1 MTAITKSNTSI
12 QRSIQLSIPDKI
24 KAKLS
29 QSEFRIV
36 SASIPSEKNPKICE
50 LDERMR
56 LRTASTI
63 VIKAETRLG
72 SKDKDDLHQEALIS
86 EIESDLVKFPNMT
99 TLEIYAAL
107 EMGLDGDFS
116 EKNIVIFSSSNFVIW
131 VKEYI
136 ELKKR
141 PAMKVF
147 AQLNHQVEEIEYVP
161 TIEETINSQLK
172 VLELALTLSLP
183 EGPGFQDYGGQV
195 YTLLDDFDYINLD
208 AGQKWEYMRKANQV
222 MLQDA
227 IDAKDTG
234 KIKSLSDLM
243 QSTKVGVKH
252 ESVIATAQRLIVADK
267 LKIICT
273 TKEDA
278 ADFLERITTQA
289 NDFIAVLNDES

>member
-29 QSEFRIV
+29 PSEFRIV
-36 SASIPSEKNPKICE
+36 SAAIPSEKNPKICE

-72 SKDKDDLHQEALIS
+72 SKDKDDLHQEALIG
-86 EIESDLVKFPNMT
+86 EIESDLMKFPNMA
-99 TLEIYAAL
+99 TLEIFAAL

-131 VKEYI
+131 MKEYI

-147 AQLNHQVEEIEYVP
+147 AQLNHQVEEIEHIP

-195 YTLLDDFDYINLD
+195 YTLLDDYDYINLD
-208 AGQKWEYMRKANQV
+208 SGQKWEYMRKANQV

-234 KIKSLSDLM
+234 KIKSLSELM

-267 LKIICT
+267 LKLICT

-278 ADFLERITTQA
+278 ADFLKTITAQT
-289 NDFIAVLNDES
+289 NDFITVLNGES